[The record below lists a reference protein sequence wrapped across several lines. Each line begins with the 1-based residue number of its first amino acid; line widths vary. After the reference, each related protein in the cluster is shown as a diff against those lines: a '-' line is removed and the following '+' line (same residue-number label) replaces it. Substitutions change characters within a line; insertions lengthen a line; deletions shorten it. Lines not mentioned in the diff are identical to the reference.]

1 MAHRLSYLVAQG
13 QGGVRSGIALGIP
26 FSLVN
31 PAAAAG
37 AIPAASY
44 PIESPVWVAPALVT
58 ADAFVTT
65 LLDANPAA
73 NEPAPTFQVQ
83 AIRVTPNAAFA
94 AAAASFIADITRR
107 TAAGGAAAVV
117 ATLFDATVTT
127 LAAFTQIL
135 IAAANIANMPMN
147 VGDSLNVR
155 VRVQGAG
162 AACPA
167 FGGTI
172 DIQG

>member
-1 MAHRLSYLVAQG
+1 MSHRLSYLVAQG
-13 QGGVRSGIALGIP
+13 QGGTRSGVSLGIP
-26 FSLVN
+26 FSMVN

-44 PIESPVWVAPALVT
+44 PIEAPFWVAPNLIV

-73 NEPAPTFQVQ
+73 NEPAPTFQIQ
-83 AIRVTPNAAFA
+83 AVRVTPNAAFA
-94 AAAASFIADITRR
+94 AAAASFIVDLTHR
-107 TAAGGAAAVV
+107 TAAGGAAQVI

-135 IAAANIANMPMN
+135 VAAGFLTMPLI

-155 VRVQGAG
+155 VRIQGGG

-167 FGGTI
+167 FGGTV
-172 DIQG
+172 DLQG